1 MLERLAP
8 SCGPPLVGLR
18 VRRLLVVIALAA
30 TVLLIGGLAGATRP
44 SALLAGSG
52 TTVLAGSASVPLNG
66 SGATTIEVHNL
77 PPAGLAAWTID
88 VSYDPGFVSVA
99 SCSPTNGGACNTA
112 FGSNV
117 VRIAGSS
124 GGGLY
129 GDAVLATITF
139 ACGQQ
144 TGTSA
149 LSPAISVLNDATP
162 GVLLPINAVTQDGSV
177 TCVVAPPTSPPAAT
191 FTPVS
196 PPATWTPVSGPTA
209 TFTPQPA
216 QPGANPT
223 ARPGAPTATR
233 GPGGTATG
241 TSTRTSSS
249 TPTATLKSSVL
260 GSTRPPT
267 PSAPGAQRPALRQAA
282 PAAASVRPQTSSA
295 LPAPN
300 QLSTNPQVIASNFVL
315 AIVLLIVLFFV
326 SALFNGTLDD
336 NRAEIERFVARC
348 TAPFER
354 AANTVQRAR
363 TSFGGGFGRLEL
375 AAGPALLLGL
385 TGLIYSFDEPSW
397 GLNDKSLVLFLSVV
411 IAVGLSTIIYEGG
424 EAFVHRRRHNVP
436 AGIRLFP
443 AAIAIAVAF
452 VALSRL
458 AHFEAPVLFGFIA
471 ASAVFVPVALDHRQ
485 EGLAIAVPAAIL
497 LLLSLASWSLVIPL
511 RHASNS
517 SHTWWAVLPGE
528 TAAMLFASGIEGLL
542 FSLIP
547 LQFLDGWKVIRWNP
561 IGWALLIG
569 VPTFLFSWVI
579 LNPAA
584 KSFDAL
590 LQGRVI
596 TALSLA
602 AAYSALTVA
611 LWAFFYVRQRR
622 REAAHA

>member
-1 MLERLAP
+1 MAF
-8 SCGPPLVGLR
+8 
-18 VRRLLVVIALAA
+18 AA
-30 TVLLIGGLAGATRP
+30 TVLLIGGPAGATP
-44 SALLAGSG
+44 SSVLVGSGTTVLAGSG
-52 TTVLAGSASVPLNG
+52 TTVLAGSATVPLGGN
-66 SGATTIEVHNL
+66 GATTLEVHNL

-88 VSYDPGFVSVA
+88 VSYDPALVSIAACSGAGGGLCNVA
-99 SCSPTNGGACNTA
+99 YAPGA
-112 FGSNV
+112 FRV
-117 VRIAGSS
+117 AGAS

-129 GDAVLATITF
+129 GNTVLATITF

-144 TGTSA
+144 TGTSV
-149 LSPAISVLNDATP
+149 LTPAISVLNDATP
-162 GVLLPINAVTQDGSV
+162 GLLLPINGTTQNGSV
-177 TCVVAPPTSPPAAT
+177 TCVVPPPTSPPAAT
-191 FTPVS
+191 Q
-196 PPATWTPVSGPTA
+196 PPASPPTA
-209 TFTPQPA
+209 TFTPARGPA
-216 QPGANPT
+216 ATFTPQS
-223 ARPGAPTATR
+223 ARPGEPTATR

-241 TSTRTSSS
+241 TSTRASAS
-249 TPTATLKSSVL
+249 TPKAPLRSSVL
-260 GSTRPPT
+260 GSSRPPT
-267 PSAPGAQRPALRQAA
+267 PSAPGTQRPELRHVGG
-282 PAAASVRPQTSSA
+282 PSAAASVRPETSSA
-295 LPAPN
+295 LLAPN
-300 QLSTNPQVIASNFVL
+300 QLSTNAKVIGTNFVL
-315 AIVLLIVLFFV
+315 AIILLIVLFFV

-354 AANTVQRAR
+354 AAKTAQRAR
-363 TSFGGGFGRLEL
+363 TSFGGGFGRLEW
-375 AAGPALLLGL
+375 AVGPALLLGL

-424 EAFVHRRRHNVP
+424 EAFVHRTHHHVP

-443 AAIAIAVAF
+443 IAIVIAAAF

-497 LLLSLASWSLVIPL
+497 LLLSLVSWSLLSPL

-547 LQFLDGWKVIRWNP
+547 LKFLDGWKVIRWNP
-561 IGWALLIG
+561 IAWALLIG
-569 VPTFLFSWVI
+569 VPAFLFAWVI

-584 KSFDAL
+584 KSFDIL
-590 LQGRVI
+590 LEGRVI

-602 AAYSALTVA
+602 AAYSAMTVA
-611 LWAFFYVRQRR
+611 LWAYFYVRHRR
-622 REAAHA
+622 QEAAHA

>member
-1 MLERLAP
+1 
-8 SCGPPLVGLR
+8 VGLR
-18 VRRLLVVIALAA
+18 VRRLLVVIAFAA
-30 TVLLIGGLAGATRP
+30 TVLLIGGPAGATP
-44 SALLAGSG
+44 SSAHAGSG
-52 TTVLAGSASVPLNG
+52 TTVLAGSATVPLGG
-66 SGATTIEVHNL
+66 SGATTLEVHNL

-88 VSYDPGFVSVA
+88 VSYDPALVSIA
-99 SCSPTNGGACNTA
+99 SCSAAAGGLCNPASAPGA
-112 FGSNV
+112 FRV
-117 VRIAGSS
+117 AGAS
-124 GGGLY
+124 GGGLF
-129 GDAVLATITF
+129 GNAVLATITF

-149 LSPAISVLNDATP
+149 LTPVIGVLNDATP

-177 TCVVAPPTSPPAAT
+177 TCVVAAPTSPPAAT

-196 PPATWTPVSGPTA
+196 PPAA
-209 TFTPQPA
+209 TFTPQSAP
-216 QPGANPT
+216 PGANPT

-233 GPGGTATG
+233 GPSGTATA
-241 TSTRTSSS
+241 TSTRTSPS

-267 PSAPGAQRPALRQAA
+267 PSAPGAQRPELRQAA
-282 PAAASVRPQTSSA
+282 PAAASVRPRTSSA

-300 QLSTNPQVIASNFVL
+300 QLNTNPQVIGSNFVL
-315 AIVLLIVLFFV
+315 AIILLIVLFFV
-326 SALFNGTLDD
+326 SALFNGTLDE

-354 AANTVQRAR
+354 AAKTVERAR
-363 TSFGGGFGRLEL
+363 TSFGGFGRVEW
-375 AAGPALLLGL
+375 AVGPVLLLGF
-385 TGLIYSFDEPSW
+385 TGLIYSFDEPNW

-411 IAVGLSTIIYEGG
+411 IAVGVSTIVYEGG
-424 EAFVHRRRHNVP
+424 EAFVHRTRHQVP

-443 AAIAIAVAF
+443 AAIAIAAAF

-458 AHFEAPVLFGFIA
+458 AHFQAPVLFGFIA
-471 ASAVFVPVALDHRQ
+471 ASAVFVPVALDRRQ

-497 LLLSLASWSLVIPL
+497 LALSLVSWFLVSPL

-547 LQFLDGWKVIRWNP
+547 LKFLDGWKVIRWNP
-561 IGWALLIG
+561 IAWALLIG
-569 VPTFLFSWVI
+569 VPAFLFSWVI

-584 KSFDAL
+584 KSFDIL

-596 TALSLA
+596 TALSIAAGYSTLA
-602 AAYSALTVA
+602 IA
-611 LWAFFYVRQRR
+611 LWAYFYVRRRR